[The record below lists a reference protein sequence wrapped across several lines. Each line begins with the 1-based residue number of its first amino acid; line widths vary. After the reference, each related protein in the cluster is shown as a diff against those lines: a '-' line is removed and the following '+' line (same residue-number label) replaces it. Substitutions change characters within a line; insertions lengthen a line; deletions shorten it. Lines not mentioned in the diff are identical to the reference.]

1 MIALRYQGRQ
11 SSNRAE
17 AISADLARHPD
28 LESGTFYGIVKPDEL
43 VKVTLRRIA
52 RLLVVFLSI
61 SQRSAARHCYNENPY
76 K

>member
-1 MIALRYQGRQ
+1 LPCDTKGGRVPTAPK
-11 SSNRAE
+11 R
-17 AISADLARHPD
+17 SADLARHPD